1 VVYRCECNLHSDL
14 VVEILEH
21 IIVKLFCVVDYD
33 VLWDTVMTDDV
44 LTEEFLDACRAY
56 VCNRLRLNL
65 FCEVFHCYDD
75 EGVVALSWI

>member
-1 VVYRCECNLHSDL
+1 
-14 VVEILEH
+14 
-21 IIVKLFCVVDYD
+21 
-33 VLWDTVMTDDV
+33 MTDDV
-44 LTEEFLDACRAY
+44 LTEEFLDACGAY